1 MLAPPAPELGNK
13 GWSGTRESW
22 GWGLSPCLPPLSMV
36 KLEFRGGTFACRYGF
51 RQQGALQDRLDGNP
65 QAGLE
70 VRFIGRA
77 KILQGKHAC
86 LGAQR
91 QQGVAGW
98 EGPAVPLVTLLHP
111 EATPAATLGLVSPGS
126 PRVTV
131 VFSDHSGGWDGFLC
145 VAPCEGPFHWPPPST
160 LHGRVQPAPPAGL
173 RFSRTAFSAGGR
185 GVGQGE
191 LA

>member
-1 MLAPPAPELGNK
+1 METLRQGLKSGLKEEPRYCKESAPALGPRASK
-13 GWSGTRESW
+13 EWW
-22 GWGLSPCLPPLSMV
+22 G
-36 KLEFRGGTFACRYGF
+36 
-51 RQQGALQDRLDGNP
+51 
-65 QAGLE
+65 
-70 VRFIGRA
+70 GRDQ
-77 KILQGKHAC
+77 LF
-86 LGAQR
+86 
-91 QQGVAGW
+91 
-98 EGPAVPLVTLLHP
+98 PLVTLLHP

-173 RFSRTAFSAGGR
+173 RFSRTAFSAGGK